1 MIYCRIIKAMSV
13 RARLLKGILKV
24 QIHEA
29 ENICYL
35 WSPYTGHPR
44 PPAPYKTPARPFTRP
59 QGRPGPPTCP
69 RTRPQGPPCP
79 PTRPR
84 TRWQNNWPWKSL
96 ALQAILQ
103 PPDSPVFL
111 PDSPHQLLL
120 LSPGQALARNFD
132 YQRT

>member
-59 QGRPGPPTCP
+59 QGRPGPPTRP

-84 TRWQNNWPWKSL
+84 TRWQNNWP
-96 ALQAILQ
+96 
-103 PPDSPVFL
+103 
-111 PDSPHQLLL
+111 
-120 LSPGQALARNFD
+120 
-132 YQRT
+132 

>member
-44 PPAPYKTPARPFTRP
+44 PPAPYKTPARP
-59 QGRPGPPTCP
+59 

-96 ALQAILQ
+96 IHALRLRKKITNGKNYCNFWASRKAQN
-103 PPDSPVFL
+103 
-111 PDSPHQLLL
+111 
-120 LSPGQALARNFD
+120 LSID
-132 YQRT
+132 